1 MPIGIIIIAVIGLAC
16 FIAAKCCG
24 VHIDPLGE
32 LELFIFH
39 KQMFKAGWRTNGMN
53 FEIVGFGWIHN

>member
-24 VHIDPLGE
+24 VHIDPLGA
-32 LELFIFH
+32 LELFKCN
-39 KQMFKAGWRTNGMN
+39 KQRFKVGWRTNGMN
-53 FEIVGFGWIHN
+53 CEIVGIGWIRN

>member
-53 FEIVGFGWIHN
+53 